1 MFLDSSVMSGAV
13 NAWPLLSGLSSYGE
27 IQEEQE
33 PELLFLSSLEVQ
45 CDRDLQ
51 PDWIQLPNSIPVGV
65 SSVTPC
71 VGS

>member
-1 MFLDSSVMSGAV
+1 MSGAV

-51 PDWIQLPNSIPVGV
+51 PD
-65 SSVTPC
+65 
-71 VGS
+71 